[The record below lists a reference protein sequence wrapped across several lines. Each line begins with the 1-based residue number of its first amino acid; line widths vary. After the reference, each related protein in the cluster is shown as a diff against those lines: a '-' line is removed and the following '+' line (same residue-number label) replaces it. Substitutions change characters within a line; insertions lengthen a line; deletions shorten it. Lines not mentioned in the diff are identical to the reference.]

1 MVGMSVN
8 STSFGF
14 WILNSK
20 IHYSL
25 ITIHYLMLNLDIVKS
40 YPAPGRIIVFLLVL
54 ILLWLPGAA
63 IIYGFFI
70 GGKQNLEDPGVK
82 NLLTIF
88 TGGLLGIEFIA
99 FLPWWGRRVYGC
111 ANIFSRYGLV
121 FSRENGFVLLKGLA
135 IGFTL
140 TFSLFITQGLFG
152 WLTWQSPSL
161 PIPQLILE
169 GSATALGVGLAEELC
184 FRGWML
190 DELEQDY
197 SPKVAATANAGLFA
211 VSHFL
216 KPISVMLESLP
227 QFPGLYL
234 FATVLIIA
242 KRKHRHLLGISIGLH
257 AGMVWGYYIIKVGNM
272 VKYSGRIS
280 EWVTGVNGHPLSGLL
295 GIIFLGVFAI
305 LLSKLPAKVAIDPKY

>member
-1 MVGMSVN
+1 
-8 STSFGF
+8 
-14 WILNSK
+14 
-20 IHYSL
+20 
-25 ITIHYLMLNLDIVKS
+25 MLNLDALVDRLRRRVEN

-63 IIYGFFI
+63 IIYGCFI
-70 GGKQNLEDPGVK
+70 GGNQNLEDPGVK

-111 ANIFSRYGLV
+111 PNIFHRYGLV
-121 FSRENGFVLLKGLA
+121 FNKENGLVLLKGLT
-135 IGFTL
+135 IGFAL

-161 PIPQLILE
+161 PIYQLFLE

-197 SPKVAATANAGLFA
+197 SQKVAATANAGLFA
-211 VSHFL
+211 VFHFL
-216 KPISVMLESLP
+216 KPIPVMLESLP

-234 FATVLIIA
+234 FATVLVIA

-272 VKYSGRIS
+272 VKYSGTVS
-280 EWVTGVNGHPLSGLL
+280 EWVTGVNGNPLSGLL
-295 GIIFLGVFAI
+295 GIIFLSIVAI
-305 LLSKLPAKVAIDPKY
+305 VLLRLPATIAIDRTL

>member
-1 MVGMSVN
+1 MS
-8 STSFGF
+8 
-14 WILNSK
+14 
-20 IHYSL
+20 
-25 ITIHYLMLNLDIVKS
+25 NLDALVDRLRRRVEN

-54 ILLWLPGAA
+54 ILLWLPGAS
-63 IIYGFFI
+63 IIYGYFI
-70 GGKQNLEDPGVK
+70 ETEQNLEDPGVK

-111 ANIFSRYGLV
+111 PNIFHRYGLV
-121 FSRENGFVLLKGLA
+121 FSKENGLVLLKGLT
-135 IGFTL
+135 IGFAL

-161 PIPQLILE
+161 PIYQLFLE

-197 SPKVAATANAGLFA
+197 SPKVATIANAGLFA

-234 FATVLIIA
+234 FATVL
-242 KRKHRHLLGISIGLH
+242 
-257 AGMVWGYYIIKVGNM
+257 VWGYYIIKVGNM
-272 VKYSGRIS
+272 VKYSGTVS
-280 EWVTGVNGHPLSGLL
+280 EWLTGINGNPLSGLL
-295 GIIFLGVFAI
+295 GIIFLSVFAI
-305 LLSKLPAKVAIDPKY
+305 VLSKLPATIEIKRISS

>member
-1 MVGMSVN
+1 MS
-8 STSFGF
+8 
-14 WILNSK
+14 
-20 IHYSL
+20 
-25 ITIHYLMLNLDIVKS
+25 NLDVLVAWLRRRVEN

-54 ILLWLPGAA
+54 ILLWLPGAS
-63 IIYGFFI
+63 IIYGYFI
-70 GGKQNLEDPGVK
+70 ETEQNLEDPGVK

-99 FLPWWGRRVYGC
+99 FLPWWGRRIYGC
-111 ANIFSRYGLV
+111 PNIFHRYGLV
-121 FSRENGFVLLKGLA
+121 FSKENGFVLLKGLT
-135 IGFTL
+135 IGFAL

-152 WLTWQSPSL
+152 WLTWRSPSL
-161 PIPQLILE
+161 PIYQLFLE

-197 SPKVAATANAGLFA
+197 SQKVAATANAGLFA

-216 KPISVMLESLP
+216 KPIPVMLESLP

-234 FATVLIIA
+234 FATVLVIA

-257 AGMVWGYYIIKVGNM
+257 AGMVWCYYIIKVGNM
-272 VKYSGRIS
+272 VKYSGSVS
-280 EWVTGVNGHPLSGLL
+280 EWLTGINGNPLSGLL
-295 GIIFLGVFAI
+295 GIIFLSVFAI
-305 LLSKLPAKVAIDPKY
+305 FLLRLPAPIEIDRTS